1 MEILQPYNNNT
12 LQLISDVEDYQFQ
25 ESDLVD
31 GVIKLSVFSDV
42 GSFQDF
48 KDLEQGKD
56 FYVNDDELFLKPNE
70 YLDEAGFSEGNYN
83 LQYDFLKRLD
93 TNAFNISEISPV
105 EKK

>member
-83 LQYDFLKRLD
+83 LQYDFLVL
-93 TNAFNISEISPV
+93 
-105 EKK
+105 